1 MASGLTQALV
11 EHMEHVASE
20 NEARWDHHVY
30 CYVNFQTSVK
40 TVVEHGDSFSALPG
54 AFSSEDELYKW
65 VGTHR
70 LKVWPIRSDGI
81 VTLGQTFCSEA
92 MEGTAFLWVKATS
105 SYRELIVWWLN
116 YLRRDR
122 DLACVLKAAATV
134 YEDVAQSL
142 ERELIRKKM
151 LPKRRAEQVSA
162 FRVLAADCLA
172 ASSSAGARTWG
183 EAGEQDHRLLT
194 PFDSTLDADHVI
206 NKQSLKMMPD
216 AWVMLAP
223 VIASSN
229 RNFGRVVEKHAKPF
243 SPRVGSIDLD
253 AATAFKLFA
262 STFPTTTSTLE
273 NLVKRFSDS
282 FVGKGT
288 ELEAEL
294 QTVAS
299 TLGGFV
305 DKTSTTFVR

>member
-1 MASGLTQALV
+1 MASPLTQTLV
-11 EHMEHVASE
+11 EHMEHAASATG
-20 NEARWDHHVY
+20 ARWDHHVY
-30 CYVNFQTSVK
+30 CYLNFQTSVK

-54 AFSSEDELYKW
+54 AFSSEDELYNW
-65 VGTHR
+65 VGTQR
-70 LKVWPIRSDGI
+70 LKVLPIAADAIITVS
-81 VTLGQTFCSEA
+81 QTFSSKK
-92 MEGTAFLWVKATS
+92 MEGTSFLWVKATAP
-105 SYRELIVWWLN
+105 YREHMVRWLN

-122 DLACVLKAAATV
+122 DLACVLDAAATV

-151 LPKRRAEQVSA
+151 PPDRRAKQVRV
-162 FRVLAADCLA
+162 FRALAADCLA
-172 ASSSAGARTWG
+172 ASSSAGTETW
-183 EAGEQDHRLLT
+183 EKTGEQNRRLLR

-206 NKQSLKMMPD
+206 NKKSLTMMPD

-229 RNFGRVVEKHAKPF
+229 RNFGRVVEKHALAF

-262 STFPTTTSTLE
+262 STFPSTTSKLE
-273 NLVKRFSDS
+273 DLVKLFSDS
-282 FVGKGT
+282 FVGKGHG
-288 ELEAEL
+288 LEAEL

-305 DKTSTTFVR
+305 DKTSSTFVR